1 MKIFKFN
8 IKYLLAFI
16 AFVAIEVFIA
26 LFVRDNFIRPYLGDV
41 LVVVVI
47 YCFLRSFLR
56 ANKLLPLWIFL
67 FAVAVEMAQFFSIV
81 KLLNIPSRSF
91 LGILIGSTFSVEDLI
106 CYFVGCLM
114 LVLWQVFCGKLAK
127 RRS

>member
-16 AFVAIEVFIA
+16 AFVAIEVLIA

-56 ANKLLPLWIFL
+56 AHKLLPLWIFL
-67 FAVAVEMAQFFSIV
+67 FAVVVEMAQFFNII
-81 KLLNIPSRSF
+81 KLLNIPQRSF
-91 LGILIGSTFSVEDLI
+91 LGILIGSTFSIEDLI
-106 CYFVGCLM
+106 CYFAGCLG
-114 LVLWQVFCGKLAK
+114 LVLWQVGCEKLAK
-127 RRS
+127 RES